1 MSWRAWP
8 GRPGSRVWWSRA
20 TVASC
25 LGPAPCR
32 SWRAGP
38 SWAPSPWRAA
48 PTSRTS
54 AAPKSRLPLTCDVTR
69 LEPMAT
75 TPGTETPP
83 PPYLGRSVRIV
94 GPVANVDTNQTPH
107 PKNSRGELGKAL
119 FNWYRNTISRDPLN
133 RVSAPNHFADQ
144 RNFLASVVNQAPKG
158 KVNPQ
163 QMPVSDPAAMTRHIK
178 AVARHMGAD
187 VVTVARAHPSF
198 LYAATAPPKDSAARD
213 VYQNRSGD
221 AYQGRTP
228 AEMTQRY
235 PFIIVATTAWDY
247 DKLQAH
253 RHYIGDA
260 AYHVS
265 QMKAQMILKA
275 LEGYIKELGYAA
287 IRGVSNPQAAGLAS
301 GVGEL
306 GRNGLLIHR
315 KFVARIHMPDPI
327 MTDLPLVA
335 DEPVDNGVEDFCKIC
350 RKCAINCPTNSV
362 PFGDKVVYNGVE
374 KYKINWL
381 TCYKIRP
388 YMGTHWESCLTC
400 ATVCPFTKPN
410 VWWRSLTVWA
420 LSTCPVPARPILVRA
435 LKAIDDRFWGVTRQT
450 RVRWIGYDSGIKPGE
465 QACTVAGCT
474 AEHGAERAASTVGGV
489 GYYAPLKENTNRF
502 VKRDA

>member
-1 MSWRAWP
+1 
-8 GRPGSRVWWSRA
+8 
-20 TVASC
+20 
-25 LGPAPCR
+25 
-32 SWRAGP
+32 
-38 SWAPSPWRAA
+38 
-48 PTSRTS
+48 
-54 AAPKSRLPLTCDVTR
+54 
-69 LEPMAT
+69 MAVIR
-75 TPGTETPP
+75 GTETPP

-94 GPVANVDTNQTPH
+94 GPVANVDMNQTPH
-107 PKNSRGELGKAL
+107 PRNSRGELGKAL
-119 FNWYRNTISRDPLN
+119 FNWYRNTISRDPLT

-158 KVNPQ
+158 KVNAKRV
-163 QMPVSDPAAMTRHIK
+163 PVPDPAAMTRHIK

-187 VVTVARAHPSF
+187 VATVARAHPSF
-198 LYAATAPPKDSAARD
+198 LYAATAPPRDSAQRD

-221 AYQGRTP
+221 VYQGRTP
-228 AEMTQRY
+228 EQMAQRY
-235 PFIIVATTAWDY
+235 PYIIVATTAWDY

-265 QMKAQMILKA
+265 QMKAGMILKA

-287 IRGVSNPQAAGLAS
+287 LRGVSNPQAAGLAS

-315 KFVARIHMPDPI
+315 KFGARIHMPDPI

-335 DEPVDNGVEDFCKIC
+335 DAPVDNGVEDFCKVC

-362 PFGDKVVYNGVE
+362 PFGDKVVFNGVE

-388 YMGTHWESCLTC
+388 YVDTHWGSCLTC

-420 LSTCPVPARPILVRA
+420 LSTCPIPARPVLVRA
-435 LKAIDDRFWGVTRQT
+435 LKVIDDRFWGVTRQT
-450 RVRWIGYDSGIKPGE
+450 RVRWLGYDSGIKPGE

-474 AEHGAERAASTVGGV
+474 AAHDASHAAHPVGDV